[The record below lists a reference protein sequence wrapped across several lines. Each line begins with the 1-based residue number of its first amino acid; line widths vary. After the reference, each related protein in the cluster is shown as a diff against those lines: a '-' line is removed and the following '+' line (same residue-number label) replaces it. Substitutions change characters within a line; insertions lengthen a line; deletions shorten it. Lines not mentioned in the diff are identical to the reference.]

1 MYSYFEIQMEI
12 IHIMLVALLL
22 LSNKVNGLEDIFME
36 TPITS
41 ISMSPEEAPIITAAL
56 LECSKN
62 IKDGNRQKLEN
73 YSQIRRQLLVNI
85 RVNPSFNV
93 EKVDKFLI
101 LDEVF
106 DAKKSSKAKIMS
118 PYLIEISR
126 GEPVIMYP
134 LEFARS
140 LKLDELNN
148 TKLIDNSYHGQN
160 VTNQME
166 EVPKLKSGP
175 RNSSSYLEREG
186 TQRKKNYGSET
197 LYGNNQSLNNSRQD
211 YFASDVSEIEDNFDP
226 ANANGI
232 NRLPISSASV
242 ENQFVEQEKKESSS
256 DNKQFPESFKAEAI
270 FPKVSRLHDNNYN
283 GPNGQ
288 KIKGIVETKRQVDL
302 WKSNTNKSESSNIV
316 YAEPKKYSGGI
327 YDGSDRTV
335 DSIENLVHYQHS
347 MLKSPISLGSRKGH
361 RRVYKPRFSKHRQHP
376 KIFNSGGNEYDISSE
391 EGNRYFKKGYCPN
404 IYDWLNKRTADY
416 AFQNLLNE
424 SFNSKFKNERKKI
437 FEKGDKTFQKD
448 STGVHIFPTI
458 PDKRRNHDNYAELF
472 ECRVRTPKKNTRNSN
487 INSKEPNIHEKIMKN
502 DEGLISPNGFHAS
515 GIFSKNMNPHLSEDI
530 SMTEK
535 NTPDFNNFYEDYC
548 TKIHIKF
555 QNQQLPGCMQKFERT
570 IRDPH
575 HKYNDKQG
583 IIESIEPHDVQTEK
597 ILINLLKETE
607 YPLLVKTNPFP
618 VLSDF
623 SKEKAYI
630 KTIIENSKQK
640 KSLTHNALKLRSKFN
655 DNNYDT
661 IEYPILTS
669 GSKSRHIEGDEQ
681 PCSSCGGKNKKP
693 PTKTDSNV
701 MTRNKKCNCKVYQN
715 ECLCTSK
722 KIPRSIHDTWY
733 SVFNMSAPLP
743 FLTTKVRI
751 FRKRRNIWF
760 KTAPSI
766 TLSSLSG
773 IFANANLSILFSSH
787 VDIIQLEKSLLIQK
801 HQLLIPKD
809 DVNVYQG
816 NIFDKTFKNE
826 KNWLNLKNN
835 ENIRGP
841 HQVSPENNLLAYHA
855 LDDKYFILPQY
866 PRSLDV
872 KEHFKRKSLHTFIK
886 TLADLGYF
894 PRTMNMLDRCPSNS
908 TRLCLN
914 MLSDKVPVI
923 IFQSVF
929 VGRQLHKI
937 KQFLLLRWIRIL
949 FTQDTRYSIKLKM
962 PFQEND
968 IIFQNAFKV
977 KIARIITDTTTKDI
991 LQISVDVISE
1001 SLVGQI
1007 FSILISNCGIPCS
1020 AARSTVMRP
1029 LLPYIGDTI
1038 TFLLPLM
1045 QDVSNKRQKFKCDV
1059 LVKVSVEKNLTHY
1072 PVKIPPKIKSEV
1084 MVLNNSTTI
1093 SSRTIFV
1100 ETENRCFCIWHCNC
1114 HCITKLETH
1123 VNFNICKKMD
1133 YEDMQKAGLLSSFSL
1148 NKYFEDNFYEYGAT
1162 RKQEI
1167 LYFLIRNASI
1177 LLLIMLILGLLKALI
1192 GRFCST
1198 SIDRC
1203 GFGYAQSGKRYEDSS
1218 DSRRFF
1224 LNVVLFIVFPFFFL
1238 CKCFA
1243 PSDLDLLAASTEWQC
1258 EIFEPSPILSEDKSH
1273 CSGHGQLNTKKIDKD
1288 EDILLSQ
1295 HMDCCSK
1302 KTLDSAKCNNVLTRL
1317 RAGDNLC
1324 DKKHHLNHIR
1334 SIIYNGFLDIN
1345 KNDDTDEEHNTKYI
1359 LKTLAESRESLKNL
1373 LQSSTIDTLNVV
1385 TATNEK
1391 FQQASIFVQT
1401 LCDAQI
1407 VYRTFDRPVG
1417 NVQNIPYGIT
1427 YCIQGYFLP
1436 SSETMYEFVSYHPLV
1451 QYYGFTFDGV
1461 SMEALRPPVLLYA
1474 KEFNHLYRDKLEVL
1488 NAKDLHIQLPYYVP
1502 CINVSSPDFI
1512 SPFLFKI
1519 SST

>member
-535 NTPDFNNFYEDYC
+535 NTPDFNNFYEDYLFPQIG

-1045 QDVSNKRQKFKCDV
+1045 QDVSNKRQKFKCD
-1059 LVKVSVEKNLTHY
+1059 
-1072 PVKIPPKIKSEV
+1072 
-1084 MVLNNSTTI
+1084 
-1093 SSRTIFV
+1093 
-1100 ETENRCFCIWHCNC
+1100 
-1114 HCITKLETH
+1114 
-1123 VNFNICKKMD
+1123 
-1133 YEDMQKAGLLSSFSL
+1133 
-1148 NKYFEDNFYEYGAT
+1148 
-1162 RKQEI
+1162 
-1167 LYFLIRNASI
+1167 
-1177 LLLIMLILGLLKALI
+1177 GLLKALI

>member
-502 DEGLISPNGFHAS
+502 DEGLISPNGFHA
-515 GIFSKNMNPHLSEDI
+515 
-530 SMTEK
+530 
-535 NTPDFNNFYEDYC
+535 
-548 TKIHIKF
+548 
-555 QNQQLPGCMQKFERT
+555 
-570 IRDPH
+570 
-575 HKYNDKQG
+575 
-583 IIESIEPHDVQTEK
+583 
-597 ILINLLKETE
+597 
-607 YPLLVKTNPFP
+607 
-618 VLSDF
+618 
-623 SKEKAYI
+623 
-630 KTIIENSKQK
+630 
-640 KSLTHNALKLRSKFN
+640 
-655 DNNYDT
+655 
-661 IEYPILTS
+661 
-669 GSKSRHIEGDEQ
+669 
-681 PCSSCGGKNKKP
+681 
-693 PTKTDSNV
+693 
-701 MTRNKKCNCKVYQN
+701 
-715 ECLCTSK
+715 
-722 KIPRSIHDTWY
+722 
-733 SVFNMSAPLP
+733 
-743 FLTTKVRI
+743 
-751 FRKRRNIWF
+751 
-760 KTAPSI
+760 
-766 TLSSLSG
+766 LSSLSG

>member
-535 NTPDFNNFYEDYC
+535 NTPDFNNFYEDYLFPQIG

-1373 LQSSTIDTLNVV
+1373 
-1385 TATNEK
+1385 
-1391 FQQASIFVQT
+1391 
-1401 LCDAQI
+1401 
-1407 VYRTFDRPVG
+1407 
-1417 NVQNIPYGIT
+1417 
-1427 YCIQGYFLP
+1427 
-1436 SSETMYEFVSYHPLV
+1436 
-1451 QYYGFTFDGV
+1451 GV